1 MFPLPPF
8 WAAITVPAG
17 VETRSEA
24 RSRPRSLALRRW
36 LWQGR
41 PMQAFWTVAALSSMA
56 LNVILIVALIL
67 LGRHLFQL
75 KRVVEDQLIGG
86 LAQNFAAMDAAVIR
100 TTVVVDDT
108 IPVRFD
114 LPVSFD
120 LPIEQ
125 QTVVR
130 LSQPVTIHN
139 ATVQYLQTG
148 GLTITNAPAVITL
161 PEGTELPVHL
171 QMTVPVRVTIPVD
184 TRIPVRL
191 NVPVAIPLRETELH
205 TAFQGLQDVVAPYQ
219 ALLDQL
225 PDSWRE
231 ALCGPTRPKVLCWLL
246 VPILEPGGGQ

>member
-8 WAAITVPAG
+8 WAAIAVPAG
-17 VETRSEA
+17 VETRSRTQA
-24 RSRPRSLALRRW
+24 RSRTLALRRW

-75 KRVVEDQLIGG
+75 KRVVEDQLVGG
-86 LAQNFAAMDAAVIR
+86 LARNFAAMDAAVIR
-100 TTVVVDDT
+100 TTVVVEDT

-120 LPIEQ
+120 LPIQQ

-130 LSQPVTIHN
+130 LSQPVIIEN
-139 ATVQYLQTG
+139 AVVQYLQTG
-148 GLTITNAPAVITL
+148 GLTITNAPAVIVL

-231 ALCGPTRPKVLCWLL
+231 ALCGPERPKVLCWLL